1 MKKIILFIIAILYAG
16 IASAYDFSAVCES
29 GQTLYYTIT
38 SSAEPYTLQ
47 VVSENSSSPYY
58 TTYPTGEL
66 VIPNTVTYNG
76 TAYNVTSI
84 KYDAFYGCSGLTSV
98 TIPNSITSIGTEAFY
113 DCSGLASVT
122 FGNSVTSIGRF
133 AFYNCIG
140 LTSVTVPNSVTSIE
154 YSAFGGCSGLEEM
167 TIPFVGSGATEAST
181 STVFGYIFGSSSYNG
196 GTAVIQHYSSGA
208 NNNRTYYIPSGLR
221 SVVVTGG
228 NLLYGAFYGCSMLT
242 SVTIPNSVTS
252 IGNSAFR
259 DCSGLISIII
269 PNSVRSIDVSAFNN
283 CIGLT
288 SLTFGNSVTSIG
300 GSAFYNCSGL
310 TSVSIPNTVTSI
322 GGQAFGGCSGLEEM
336 TIPFVGSSLS
346 ATEASSSTLFGNIFG
361 TSSYNGGT
369 AVTQYYNNSGS
380 KTNYIP
386 SGLRSVV
393 VTGGN
398 LLCGAFYGCSM
409 LTSITIPDTI
419 TSIEEKA
426 FYSCTGL
433 TSVEIPNSVTSI
445 GGSAFYN
452 CRGLTSLTFGNS
464 VTSIGESAFYNCSG
478 LTSVSI
484 PNSVTSIGNYAF
496 SNCSGLVSVVFN
508 ARICTTMGSLDYPV
522 FDSCTSLTTL
532 NIGDSAT
539 NIPAYAFA
547 TCSLLTTVTIPN
559 SVTSIGTS
567 AFHSCNGLTSVE
579 IPNSVTSIGS
589 SAFYNC
595 SGLTSVTI
603 PNSVTSIGA
612 STFHSCNGL
621 TSVEIPNS
629 ITSIGS
635 SAFYNCS
642 GLTSVTIPNSVTSI
656 GESAF
661 GGCSSLVSVDFNA
674 INCTTMGSSNK
685 PVFKDCTAFT
695 TLNIGTNATN
705 IPNYAFL
712 GCSGLTSVTIANS
725 VTRIGKGAFSGCGSL
740 VEMTIPFVG
749 AGSSGE
755 SGSSVFG
762 YIFGTSTYNGGTRI
776 SQNYGPINNAYSTV
790 DFCIPSSL
798 RTVTITK
805 GNLPFGAFW
814 GCSMLTS
821 ITIPDSI
828 TRIGDYAFRGCSG
841 LTSITI
847 PNSVTYI
854 GEGAFLNCNRL
865 VEMEIPFVGTT
876 PHSTGNEAYFR
887 YVFAYRTTQ
896 TPTVSYAYD
905 IPETL
910 QSVTIIGGNL
920 MSNAFRGC
928 TMINSISLGEG
939 VEIVYSNALDET
951 GWYNNQ
957 PTGLLYLDG
966 WSLGYKEEEPTGDF
980 VLREDTKK
988 IAYYAFSDCDNLLS
1002 LDTRNVVSVGESAFA
1017 NCDRLVQVNIG
1028 DSARSIGNGAF
1039 GGCFRMSSVNI
1050 GKSVET
1056 IGDNAFNGCV
1066 RLVSPALPETLT
1078 SIGTSAF
1085 NGCSRFE
1092 GMLTLPRNLTQIGDS
1107 AYSGCSGITAITAK
1121 PTNPPV
1127 ISENTFAGISN
1138 EVPVY
1143 VPCGRVL
1150 NYYVTDYWENFPNIQ
1165 EATPFEVSLSSND
1178 NAMGVAVVA
1187 QQPTCSNHQCHI
1199 RANANYGYHFLKWN
1213 DGNESNPRILELDSD
1228 TAFMAIFVVN
1238 NSYISV
1244 QCNDSTMGSVSGSG
1258 LYSYNAPVEMR
1269 ATPYTNYHF
1278 QRWHDGVTDNPR
1290 YLLATQ
1296 DSTFTAVFLPN
1307 VSTVTLSNN
1316 NPEMGTVSGGGVYY
1330 YQNQIS
1336 ISATANYGYHFTSWH
1351 DGNTANPRMITVTQD
1366 TAFTANFAVNIY
1378 AVSATSNNN
1387 TMGSVSGGGNYN
1399 YQSLVA
1405 LTATPAYGYHFEQW
1419 NDGLSNNPRT
1429 INVIQDTMFMAQF
1442 AANTYS
1448 ITVQANDPRMGSA
1461 YGTGNFSYNTT
1472 TTLSATATYGYHF
1485 VQWSDGNTENP
1496 RTVPVTQNAIYTA
1509 IFEINTYAISVGSSN
1524 PAIGSAA
1531 GGGTYSY
1538 NTIVNISATPNYG
1551 YHFVQWSDGNTENPR
1566 TITVIQNATYTAQ
1579 FSINSYAVSVSPNNS
1594 SRGTV
1599 SGSGSYTYNTVATI
1613 SASAFYGY
1621 HFVQWSDGNT
1631 ENPRSLVVMQD
1642 ENYTAQFDANN
1653 YLLTANST
1661 DVTLGNVTGGGTYE
1675 YNSLVA
1681 ITANAIEHYHFVQWN
1696 DSITDNPR
1704 TIVLTRDTTF
1714 TASFAI
1720 DKHSVA
1726 TTSNNP
1732 TMGEATGSGEFNY
1745 NSATY
1750 ISAEAFTGY
1759 HFVQW
1764 SDGVTANPRRIIVT
1778 QDTIFTAEFVVNGY
1792 TATIQS
1798 NDETMGTVTGS
1809 GFYDYRTTLN
1819 LSATAFYGYHFA
1831 RWNDGNT
1838 DNPRTLV
1845 ITQDTALTAIFEISS
1860 FTITVEAENAQMGSV
1875 SGSGS
1880 YNYLSQA
1887 TIIATAATNY
1897 HFEQWSDGSTT
1908 NPRLINVTS
1917 DSVFVAQF
1925 AETPTFTITALSADT
1940 ARGMVYGGG
1949 VYHTG
1954 ERASLVA
1961 SPHEHYY
1968 FSHWA
1973 DGSTQ
1978 NPRTITVLSD
1988 ATYTAY
1994 FAPYTYIITANSNN
2008 PAMGGVSGGGAYAY
2022 GETATL
2028 TARAYEGYHFVR
2040 WDDGNANATREVL
2053 VQSDE
2058 SYMAIFAQGN
2068 DENGIDEVHYA
2079 DLKVYSSDGQIVVE
2093 CSETLPVYVYDI
2105 VGRHTYSGTVLAGE
2119 PLRINVPNT
2128 GVYVVRVGEM
2138 KAEKVAVW

>member
-1 MKKIILFIIAILYAG
+1 RL
-16 IASAYDFSAVCES
+16 
-29 GQTLYYTIT
+29 
-38 SSAEPYTLQ
+38 
-47 VVSENSSSPYY
+47 EN
-58 TTYPTGEL
+58 
-66 VIPNTVTYNG
+66 I
-76 TAYNVTSI
+76 SI
-84 KYDAFYGCSGLTSV
+84 GDSVV
-98 TIPNSITSIGTEAFY
+98 TIGS
-113 DCSGLASVT
+113 
-122 FGNSVTSIGRF
+122 F
-133 AFYNCIG
+133 AFYNCA
-140 LTSVTVPNSVTSIE
+140 NSS
-154 YSAFGGCSGLEEM
+154 FL
-167 TIPFVGSGATEAST
+167 
-181 STVFGYIFGSSSYNG
+181 
-196 GTAVIQHYSSGA
+196 
-208 NNNRTYYIPSGLR
+208 
-221 SVVVTGG
+221 
-228 NLLYGAFYGCSMLT
+228 
-242 SVTIPNSVTS
+242 
-252 IGNSAFR
+252 
-259 DCSGLISIII
+259 
-269 PNSVRSIDVSAFNN
+269 
-283 CIGLT
+283 
-288 SLTFGNSVTSIG
+288 SLP
-300 GSAFYNCSGL
+300 Y
-310 TSVSIPNTVTSI
+310 
-322 GGQAFGGCSGLEEM
+322 
-336 TIPFVGSSLS
+336 
-346 ATEASSSTLFGNIFG
+346 TL
-361 TSSYNGGT
+361 
-369 AVTQYYNNSGS
+369 V
-380 KTNYIP
+380 
-386 SGLRSVV
+386 
-393 VTGGN
+393 
-398 LLCGAFYGCSM
+398 
-409 LTSITIPDTI
+409 
-419 TSIEEKA
+419 
-426 FYSCTGL
+426 
-433 TSVEIPNSVTSI
+433 
-445 GGSAFYN
+445 
-452 CRGLTSLTFGNS
+452 
-464 VTSIGESAFYNCSG
+464 
-478 LTSVSI
+478 
-484 PNSVTSIGNYAF
+484 
-496 SNCSGLVSVVFN
+496 
-508 ARICTTMGSLDYPV
+508 
-522 FDSCTSLTTL
+522 
-532 NIGDSAT
+532 
-539 NIPAYAFA
+539 
-547 TCSLLTTVTIPN
+547 
-559 SVTSIGTS
+559 
-567 AFHSCNGLTSVE
+567 
-579 IPNSVTSIGS
+579 SIGS
-589 SAFYNC
+589 N
-595 SGLTSVTI
+595 
-603 PNSVTSIGA
+603 
-612 STFHSCNGL
+612 
-621 TSVEIPNS
+621 
-629 ITSIGS
+629 
-635 SAFYNCS
+635 
-642 GLTSVTIPNSVTSI
+642 
-656 GESAF
+656 
-661 GGCSSLVSVDFNA
+661 
-674 INCTTMGSSNK
+674 
-685 PVFKDCTAFT
+685 AFT
-695 TLNIGTNATN
+695 N
-705 IPNYAFL
+705 
-712 GCSGLTSVTIANS
+712 
-725 VTRIGKGAFSGCGSL
+725 
-740 VEMTIPFVG
+740 
-749 AGSSGE
+749 
-755 SGSSVFG
+755 
-762 YIFGTSTYNGGTRI
+762 
-776 SQNYGPINNAYSTV
+776 
-790 DFCIPSSL
+790 
-798 RTVTITK
+798 
-805 GNLPFGAFW
+805 
-814 GCSMLTS
+814 
-821 ITIPDSI
+821 
-828 TRIGDYAFRGCSG
+828 
-841 LTSITI
+841 
-847 PNSVTYI
+847 
-854 GEGAFLNCNRL
+854 
-865 VEMEIPFVGTT
+865 
-876 PHSTGNEAYFR
+876 
-887 YVFAYRTTQ
+887 
-896 TPTVSYAYD
+896 
-905 IPETL
+905 
-910 QSVTIIGGNL
+910 
-920 MSNAFRGC
+920 
-928 TMINSISLGEG
+928 
-939 VEIVYSNALDET
+939 
-951 GWYNNQ
+951 
-957 PTGLLYLDG
+957 
-966 WSLGYKEEEPTGDF
+966 
-980 VLREDTKK
+980 
-988 IAYYAFSDCDNLLS
+988 CDNLLS
-1002 LDTRNVVSVGESAFA
+1002 LDTRNVVSVGDSAFA

-1028 DSARSIGNGAF
+1028 DSVRSIGNGAF
-1039 GGCFRMSSVNI
+1039 EGCFRMSSANI
-1050 GKSVET
+1050 GKSVQT
-1056 IGDNAFNGCV
+1056 IGNNAFSGCI

-1078 SIGTSAF
+1078 NIGASAF

-1092 GMLTLPRNLTQIGDS
+1092 GMLTLPRNLAQIGDS
-1107 AYSGCSGITAITAK
+1107 AYWGCSGITAITAK
-1121 PTNPPV
+1121 PTNPPI
-1127 ISENTFAGISN
+1127 ISENTFNGISN
-1138 EVPVY
+1138 DVPVY

-1199 RANANYGYHFLKWN
+1199 RSNANYGYHFLKWN

-1228 TAFMAIFVVN
+1228 TAFTAIFVVN

-1296 DSTFTAVFLPN
+1296 DSTFTAVFMPN

-1509 IFEINTYAISVGSSN
+1509 IFEINTYAVSVGSSN

-1732 TMGEATGSGEFNY
+1732 TMGEAIGSGDFDY

-1764 SDGVTANPRRIIVT
+1764 SDGATANPRRIIVT
-1778 QDTIFTAEFVVNGY
+1778 QDTIFTAEFEVNGY

-1809 GFYDYRTTLN
+1809 GFYDYRTTLE

-1860 FTITVEAENAQMGSV
+1860 FTITVEVENAQMGSV
-1875 SGSGS
+1875 SGSGN

-1925 AETPTFTITALSADT
+1925 AENPTFTITALSADT

-2079 DLKVYSSDGQIVVE
+2079 DLKIYSVDGQIVVE

-2105 VGRHTYSGTVLAGE
+2105 VGRHIYSGTLLADE

-2128 GVYVVRVGEM
+2128 GVYVVKVGEL

>member
-1 MKKIILFIIAILYAG
+1 MKRILLVILFVYVYVIALGDTFTHNHMTYNPT
-16 IASAYDFSAVCES
+16 S
-29 GQTLYYTIT
+29 GSTCTLVEGKSGNVEIPSTIRL
-38 SSAEPYTLQ
+38 SS
-47 VVSENSSSPYY
+47 Y
-58 TTYPTGEL
+58 TTYSVTAIGENAFKNITGL
-66 VIPNTVTYNG
+66 TSVIIPNTVKT
-76 TAYNVTSI
+76 
-84 KYDAFYGCSGLTSV
+84 
-98 TIPNSITSIGTEAFY
+98 
-113 DCSGLASVT
+113 
-122 FGNSVTSIGRF
+122 
-133 AFYNCIG
+133 
-140 LTSVTVPNSVTSIE
+140 
-154 YSAFGGCSGLEEM
+154 
-167 TIPFVGSGATEAST
+167 
-181 STVFGYIFGSSSYNG
+181 
-196 GTAVIQHYSSGA
+196 
-208 NNNRTYYIPSGLR
+208 
-221 SVVVTGG
+221 
-228 NLLYGAFYGCSMLT
+228 
-242 SVTIPNSVTS
+242 
-252 IGNSAFR
+252 IGNSSF
-259 DCSGLISIII
+259 SG
-269 PNSVRSIDVSAFNN
+269 
-283 CIGLT
+283 C
-288 SLTFGNSVTSIG
+288 
-300 GSAFYNCSGL
+300 
-310 TSVSIPNTVTSI
+310 
-322 GGQAFGGCSGLEEM
+322 
-336 TIPFVGSSLS
+336 
-346 ATEASSSTLFGNIFG
+346 
-361 TSSYNGGT
+361 
-369 AVTQYYNNSGS
+369 
-380 KTNYIP
+380 
-386 SGLRSVV
+386 
-393 VTGGN
+393 TG
-398 LLCGAFYGCSM
+398 
-409 LTSITIPDTI
+409 LTSITIP
-419 TSIEEKA
+419 S
-426 FYSCTGL
+426 
-433 TSVEIPNSVTSI
+433 
-445 GGSAFYN
+445 
-452 CRGLTSLTFGNS
+452 
-464 VTSIGESAFYNCSG
+464 
-478 LTSVSI
+478 
-484 PNSVTSIGNYAF
+484 
-496 SNCSGLVSVVFN
+496 
-508 ARICTTMGSLDYPV
+508 
-522 FDSCTSLTTL
+522 
-532 NIGDSAT
+532 
-539 NIPAYAFA
+539 
-547 TCSLLTTVTIPN
+547 
-559 SVTSIGTS
+559 
-567 AFHSCNGLTSVE
+567 
-579 IPNSVTSIGS
+579 SVTSIGS
-589 SAFYNC
+589 SAFSGC
-595 SGLTSVTI
+595 TGLTSVAIPSSITSISSSVFSGCTGLTSVTI
-603 PNSVTSIGA
+603 PNSVTSIGYSA
-612 STFHSCNGL
+612 FSGCNGL
-621 TSVEIPNS
+621 TSVTIPSSVISIGSLAFLNCSGLESIVVESGNLIYDSRNDCNAIIETETNILIWGCVNSEIPS
-629 ITSIGS
+629 SVTSIGS
-635 SAFYNCS
+635 SAFKNCS
-642 GLTSVTIPNSVTSI
+642 GLTYITIPNSVISI
-656 GESAF
+656 SSNAF
-661 GGCSSLVSVDFNA
+661 SGCSSLLSITIPDSVTSIGANVFAECIGLTSVNFNA
-674 INCTTMGSSNK
+674 INCTTMGED
-685 PVFKDCTAFT
+685 VFYGCTALSY
-695 TLNIGTNATN
+695 LNIGENVN
-705 IPNYAFL
+705 IIPPDAF
-712 GCSGLTSVTIANS
+712 
-725 VTRIGKGAFSGCGSL
+725 KGCG
-740 VEMTIPFVG
+740 
-749 AGSSGE
+749 
-755 SGSSVFG
+755 
-762 YIFGTSTYNGGTRI
+762 
-776 SQNYGPINNAYSTV
+776 
-790 DFCIPSSL
+790 
-798 RTVTITK
+798 
-805 GNLPFGAFW
+805 
-814 GCSMLTS
+814 
-821 ITIPDSI
+821 
-828 TRIGDYAFRGCSG
+828 G

-847 PNSVTYI
+847 PSSVTSIGSCAFGNCNGLISVNFNATNCVTIGNLHTAVFENCSSLTTLNIGNNVLNIPDCAFYGCNGLTSVNFGYSVTNIGDNSFNGCRMLSDVAIPNSVVTV
-854 GEGAFLNCNRL
+854 GNFAF
-865 VEMEIPFVGTT
+865 F
-876 PHSTGNEAYFR
+876 
-887 YVFAYRTTQ
+887 
-896 TPTVSYAYD
+896 
-905 IPETL
+905 
-910 QSVTIIGGNL
+910 
-920 MSNAFRGC
+920 
-928 TMINSISLGEG
+928 
-939 VEIVYSNALDET
+939 
-951 GWYNNQ
+951 
-957 PTGLLYLDG
+957 
-966 WSLGYKEEEPTGDF
+966 
-980 VLREDTKK
+980 
-988 IAYYAFSDCDNLLS
+988 DCDNILS
-1002 LDTRNVVSVGESAFA
+1002 LDARNVVSMGDSAFA

-1039 GGCFRMSSVNI
+1039 GGCFRMSSVSI

-1056 IGDNAFNGCV
+1056 IGDNAFNGCI

-1092 GMLTLPRNLTQIGDS
+1092 GMLTLPRNLAQIGDS
-1107 AYSGCSGITAITAK
+1107 AYWGCSEITAITAK
-1121 PTNPPV
+1121 PTNPPI
-1127 ISENTFAGISN
+1127 ISENTFNGISN
-1138 EVPVY
+1138 DVPVY

-1187 QQPTCSNHQCHI
+1187 QQPTCNNHQCHI

-1336 ISATANYGYHFTSWH
+1336 IAATANYGYHFTSWH

-1366 TAFTANFAVNIY
+1366 TSFTANFAVNIY

-1461 YGTGNFSYNTT
+1461 YGSGNFSYNTT

-1551 YHFVQWSDGNTENPR
+1551 YHFVQWSDGNTDNPR

-1642 ENYTAQFDANN
+1642 ENYTAQFDANS

-1726 TTSNNP
+1726 TTSNNS
-1732 TMGEATGSGEFNY
+1732 TMGEAIGSGEFDY

-1764 SDGVTANPRRIIVT
+1764 SDGATANPRRIIVT

-1792 TATIQS
+1792 TATITS

-1809 GFYDYRTTLN
+1809 GFYDYRTTLE

-1925 AETPTFTITALSADT
+1925 AENPTFTITALSADT

-1978 NPRTITVLSD
+1978 NPRTVTVLSD

-2008 PAMGGVSGGGAYAY
+2008 PTMGGVSGGGAYAY
-2022 GETATL
+2022 GETAIL

-2040 WDDGNANATREVL
+2040 WDDGDTNTTREVL

-2105 VGRHTYSGTVLAGE
+2105 VGRHIYSGTVIADE

>member
-1 MKKIILFIIAILYAG
+1 MKKIILFIITILIASQIFGDVKIGLLTYRIGSTGAVVVRESGFGPGDNNDSFYNNYIFSSSTVIIPDSINYNNVKIPVVG
-16 IASAYDFSAVCES
+16 IAAHALHGCDIVGKLVVPNTVREIGEQAFA
-29 GQTLYYTIT
+29 QTYID
-38 SSAEPYTLQ
+38 TLIIGDN
-47 VVSENSSSPYY
+47 VVSLGSELFYNCEYLRYCYIGNSVSTINSSIYRGCNSLETIYY
-58 TTYPTGEL
+58 NARKCNNGFANNQTIRNLIIGDSVK
-66 VIPNTVTYNG
+66 VIPNN
-76 TAYNVTSI
+76 
-84 KYDAFYGCSGLTSV
+84 AFNRCKIEGELI
-98 TIPNSITSIGTEAFY
+98 IPNNVDSIGSY
-113 DCSGLASVT
+113 
-122 FGNSVTSIGRF
+122 
-133 AFYNCIG
+133 AFYNCLINTLILGDSIRYIG
-140 LTSVTVPNSVTSIE
+140 N
-154 YSAFGGCSGLEEM
+154 SAFYNCNRISGVITLPKRLSYVSDYSFYNCTLLSGIELGNNIVSIGNCSFKSCINL
-167 TIPFVGSGATEAST
+167 VGDLA
-181 STVFGYIFGSSSYNG
+181 
-196 GTAVIQHYSSGA
+196 
-208 NNNRTYYIPSGLR
+208 
-221 SVVVTGG
+221 
-228 NLLYGAFYGCSMLT
+228 
-242 SVTIPNSVTS
+242 IPNSVTS
-252 IGNSAFR
+252 IGDYAFC
-259 DCSGLISIII
+259 DCNRLENISIGD
-269 PNSVRSIDVSAFNN
+269 SVVT
-283 CIGLT
+283 IG
-288 SLTFGNSVTSIG
+288 SF
-300 GSAFYNCSGL
+300 AFYNCANSSFL
-310 TSVSIPNTVTSI
+310 SLPNTL
-322 GGQAFGGCSGLEEM
+322 A
-336 TIPFVGSSLS
+336 
-346 ATEASSSTLFGNIFG
+346 
-361 TSSYNGGT
+361 
-369 AVTQYYNNSGS
+369 
-380 KTNYIP
+380 
-386 SGLRSVV
+386 
-393 VTGGN
+393 
-398 LLCGAFYGCSM
+398 
-409 LTSITIPDTI
+409 
-419 TSIEEKA
+419 
-426 FYSCTGL
+426 
-433 TSVEIPNSVTSI
+433 
-445 GGSAFYN
+445 
-452 CRGLTSLTFGNS
+452 
-464 VTSIGESAFYNCSG
+464 
-478 LTSVSI
+478 
-484 PNSVTSIGNYAF
+484 
-496 SNCSGLVSVVFN
+496 
-508 ARICTTMGSLDYPV
+508 
-522 FDSCTSLTTL
+522 
-532 NIGDSAT
+532 
-539 NIPAYAFA
+539 
-547 TCSLLTTVTIPN
+547 
-559 SVTSIGTS
+559 
-567 AFHSCNGLTSVE
+567 
-579 IPNSVTSIGS
+579 SIGS
-589 SAFYNC
+589 
-595 SGLTSVTI
+595 
-603 PNSVTSIGA
+603 
-612 STFHSCNGL
+612 
-621 TSVEIPNS
+621 
-629 ITSIGS
+629 
-635 SAFYNCS
+635 
-642 GLTSVTIPNSVTSI
+642 
-656 GESAF
+656 
-661 GGCSSLVSVDFNA
+661 
-674 INCTTMGSSNK
+674 
-685 PVFKDCTAFT
+685 
-695 TLNIGTNATN
+695 
-705 IPNYAFL
+705 
-712 GCSGLTSVTIANS
+712 
-725 VTRIGKGAFSGCGSL
+725 
-740 VEMTIPFVG
+740 
-749 AGSSGE
+749 
-755 SGSSVFG
+755 
-762 YIFGTSTYNGGTRI
+762 
-776 SQNYGPINNAYSTV
+776 
-790 DFCIPSSL
+790 
-798 RTVTITK
+798 
-805 GNLPFGAFW
+805 
-814 GCSMLTS
+814 
-821 ITIPDSI
+821 
-828 TRIGDYAFRGCSG
+828 
-841 LTSITI
+841 
-847 PNSVTYI
+847 
-854 GEGAFLNCNRL
+854 
-865 VEMEIPFVGTT
+865 
-876 PHSTGNEAYFR
+876 
-887 YVFAYRTTQ
+887 
-896 TPTVSYAYD
+896 
-905 IPETL
+905 
-910 QSVTIIGGNL
+910 
-920 MSNAFRGC
+920 NAF
-928 TMINSISLGEG
+928 
-939 VEIVYSNALDET
+939 A
-951 GWYNNQ
+951 
-957 PTGLLYLDG
+957 
-966 WSLGYKEEEPTGDF
+966 
-980 VLREDTKK
+980 
-988 IAYYAFSDCDNLLS
+988 DCDNLLS
-1002 LDTRNVVSVGESAFA
+1002 LDTRNVVSVGDSAFA

-1028 DSARSIGNGAF
+1028 DSLRSIGNGVF
-1039 GGCFRMSSVNI
+1039 GGCFRMSSVSI

-1066 RLVSPALPETLT
+1066 RLVSPTLPETLT
-1078 SIGTSAF
+1078 SIGASAF

-1092 GMLTLPRNLTQIGDS
+1092 GLLTLPRNLAQIGDS
-1107 AYSGCSGITAITAK
+1107 AYWGCSGITAITAK
-1121 PTNPPV
+1121 PTNPPI
-1127 ISENTFAGISN
+1127 ISENTFNGISN
-1138 EVPVY
+1138 DVPVY

-1165 EATPFEVSLSSND
+1165 EATPFEVSLLSND

-1258 LYSYNAPVEMR
+1258 LYSYNAPVELR

-1296 DSTFTAVFLPN
+1296 DSTFTAVFMPN

-1399 YQSLVA
+1399 YLSLVA

-1732 TMGEATGSGEFNY
+1732 TMGEAIGSGDFDY
-1745 NSATY
+1745 NSASY

-1764 SDGVTANPRRIIVT
+1764 SDGATANPRRIIVT
-1778 QDTIFTAEFVVNGY
+1778 QDTIFTAEFEVNGY

-1809 GFYDYRTTLN
+1809 GFYDYRTTLE

-1831 RWNDGNT
+1831 RWNDGNA

-1875 SGSGS
+1875 SGSGN

-1925 AETPTFTITALSADT
+1925 AENPTFTITALSADT

-1978 NPRTITVLSD
+1978 NPRTVTVLSN

-2008 PAMGGVSGGGAYAY
+2008 PTMGGVSGGGAYAY
-2022 GETATL
+2022 GETAIL

-2040 WDDGNANATREVL
+2040 WDDGDTNTTREIL

-2058 SYMAIFAQGN
+2058 SYMAIFAQGS
-2068 DENGIDEVHYA
+2068 DENGIGEVHYA
-2079 DLKVYSSDGQIVVE
+2079 DLKIYSVDGQIVVE

-2105 VGRHTYSGTVLAGE
+2105 VGRHIYSGTVLADE

-2128 GVYVVRVGEM
+2128 GVYVVKVGELN
-2138 KAEKVAVW
+2138 AEKVAVW

>member
-1 MKKIILFIIAILYAG
+1 MKRIFVIFVFAFAIVNKAL
-16 IASAYDFSAVCES
+16 AYDFRVYYNSYS
-29 GQTLYYTIT
+29 LYFEIVTDGVKIVPERST
-38 SSAEPYTLQ
+38 
-47 VVSENSSSPYY
+47 SPYY
-58 TTYPTGEL
+58 NTFPNGASIPEYVTNGGHRYNVVEIGANAFNGARISSITIPKYVKRIGANAFKGCALNTVNFNPQNCTTVASSAFPNIDVLNIGEEVTNIPDYTFYDCSNL
-66 VIPNTVTYNG
+66 DSVVIPNSVLSIGSFAFKGCSGLSAFIIGDSVASIGESAFEGCTSLNSISIPNSVLTIGNSAFLNCTNLSLLTIGNSVTNISNSTFKGCVSLLSVSIPNSVSTIEISAFEGCSNLSSLLIGDY
-76 TAYNVTSI
+76 VTSI
-84 KYDAFYGCSGLTSV
+84 ENSAFEGCSSLSSIEIPNSVLSIGNSTFEGCSNLSSLTIGVSVASIGNSAFVGCSSLTSVIIPESVTDIGSLTFGDCTSLSSLTLGSSVVNVGSSAFSNCTELSSVFYNGSIIGWCNIGFADIMSNPIYYAHNLFVNNTLVTELDIPEQVSEIKQYAFAKALCLESLHISSNITTIGEYAFYGCDRLNECYFNASNCTTMGTADKPVFYECFSLMTLNIGSNVTNIPANAFSNCSGLTSV
-98 TIPNSITSIGTEAFY
+98 TIPDSVNRIGNSAFY
-113 DCSGLASVT
+113 NCSGLVSVYFNAANCT
-122 FGNSVTSIGRF
+122 RMGSNDYPVFQGCTSLATLNIGNNVTTIPNYAFSSCRGLTSVSIGNSVTSIG
-133 AFYNCIG
+133 
-140 LTSVTVPNSVTSIE
+140 S
-154 YSAFGGCSGLEEM
+154 SAFGGCSGLEEI
-167 TIPFVGSGATEAST
+167 TIPFVGGSITTTEASA
-181 STVFGYIFGSSSYNG
+181 STLFGYIFGTSNYDG
-196 GTAVIQHYSSGA
+196 GIAVRQYY
-208 NNNRTYYIPSGLR
+208 NNNDNATYYIPSRLR

-228 NLLYGAFYGCSMLT
+228 NLLYGAFYGCSRLT
-242 SVTIPNSVTS
+242 SVTIPSSVTT
-252 IGNSAFR
+252 
-259 DCSGLISIII
+259 
-269 PNSVRSIDVSAFNN
+269 IDA
-283 CIGLT
+283 
-288 SLTFGNSVTSIG
+288 
-300 GSAFYNCSGL
+300 
-310 TSVSIPNTVTSI
+310 
-322 GGQAFGGCSGLEEM
+322 
-336 TIPFVGSSLS
+336 
-346 ATEASSSTLFGNIFG
+346 
-361 TSSYNGGT
+361 
-369 AVTQYYNNSGS
+369 
-380 KTNYIP
+380 
-386 SGLRSVV
+386 
-393 VTGGN
+393 
-398 LLCGAFYGCSM
+398 
-409 LTSITIPDTI
+409 
-419 TSIEEKA
+419 
-426 FYSCTGL
+426 
-433 TSVEIPNSVTSI
+433 
-445 GGSAFYN
+445 SAFYN
-452 CRGLTSLTFGNS
+452 CRGLTSVTIHNS
-464 VTSIGESAFYNCSG
+464 VTNIGNFAFFNCIGISGLLSIPNSVEAIGESAFSGCSG
-478 LTSVSI
+478 IDSLYIGSSVETIGDNAFVDCPVSYLHYNARNCTSWLNY
-484 PNSVTSIGNYAF
+484 NSNSPFNPFRSTLQTLVLGENVESLPDYAF
-496 SNCSGLVSVVFN
+496 YDYDVLSSLSLSNSLV
-508 ARICTTMGSLDYPV
+508 
-522 FDSCTSLTTL
+522 
-532 NIGDSAT
+532 
-539 NIPAYAFA
+539 
-547 TCSLLTTVTIPN
+547 
-559 SVTSIGTS
+559 
-567 AFHSCNGLTSVE
+567 
-579 IPNSVTSIGS
+579 SIGS
-589 SAFYNC
+589 
-595 SGLTSVTI
+595 
-603 PNSVTSIGA
+603 
-612 STFHSCNGL
+612 
-621 TSVEIPNS
+621 
-629 ITSIGS
+629 
-635 SAFYNCS
+635 
-642 GLTSVTIPNSVTSI
+642 
-656 GESAF
+656 
-661 GGCSSLVSVDFNA
+661 
-674 INCTTMGSSNK
+674 
-685 PVFKDCTAFT
+685 
-695 TLNIGTNATN
+695 
-705 IPNYAFL
+705 
-712 GCSGLTSVTIANS
+712 
-725 VTRIGKGAFSGCGSL
+725 
-740 VEMTIPFVG
+740 
-749 AGSSGE
+749 
-755 SGSSVFG
+755 
-762 YIFGTSTYNGGTRI
+762 
-776 SQNYGPINNAYSTV
+776 
-790 DFCIPSSL
+790 
-798 RTVTITK
+798 
-805 GNLPFGAFW
+805 
-814 GCSMLTS
+814 
-821 ITIPDSI
+821 
-828 TRIGDYAFRGCSG
+828 
-841 LTSITI
+841 
-847 PNSVTYI
+847 
-854 GEGAFLNCNRL
+854 
-865 VEMEIPFVGTT
+865 
-876 PHSTGNEAYFR
+876 
-887 YVFAYRTTQ
+887 
-896 TPTVSYAYD
+896 
-905 IPETL
+905 
-910 QSVTIIGGNL
+910 
-920 MSNAFRGC
+920 NAF
-928 TMINSISLGEG
+928 
-939 VEIVYSNALDET
+939 A
-951 GWYNNQ
+951 
-957 PTGLLYLDG
+957 
-966 WSLGYKEEEPTGDF
+966 
-980 VLREDTKK
+980 
-988 IAYYAFSDCDNLLS
+988 DCDNLLS
-1002 LDTRNVVSVGESAFA
+1002 LDTRNVVSVGDFAFA

-1028 DSARSIGNGAF
+1028 DSARTIGNGAF
-1039 GGCFRMSSVNI
+1039 EGCFRMSSANI
-1050 GKSVET
+1050 GKSVQT
-1056 IGDNAFNGCV
+1056 IGNNAFSGCI

-1078 SIGTSAF
+1078 SIGASAF

-1092 GMLTLPRNLTQIGDS
+1092 GMLTLPRNLAQIGDS
-1107 AYSGCSGITAITAK
+1107 AYWGCSGITAITAK
-1121 PTNPPV
+1121 PTNPPI
-1127 ISENTFAGISN
+1127 ISENTFNGISN
-1138 EVPVY
+1138 YVPVY

-1178 NAMGVAVVA
+1178 NAMGVAVVT
-1187 QQPTCSNHQCHI
+1187 QQPTCNNHQCHI
-1199 RANANYGYHFLKWN
+1199 RANANYGYHFLKWT

-1296 DSTFTAVFLPN
+1296 DSTFTAVFMPN

-1732 TMGEATGSGEFNY
+1732 TMGEATGSGEFDY

-1764 SDGVTANPRRIIVT
+1764 SDGATANPRRIIVT
-1778 QDTIFTAEFVVNGY
+1778 QDTIFTAEFEVNGY
-1792 TATIQS
+1792 TATITS

-1831 RWNDGNT
+1831 RWNDGNS

-1875 SGSGS
+1875 SGSGN

-1925 AETPTFTITALSADT
+1925 AENPTFTITALSADT

-2105 VGRHTYSGTVLAGE
+2105 VGRHIYSATVIADE

-2128 GVYVVRVGEM
+2128 GVYVVKVGEM

>member
-1 MKKIILFIIAILYAG
+1 MKKIILFIITILYAG
-16 IASAYDFSAVCES
+16 IVSAYNFSAVCES

-38 SSAEPYTLQ
+38 SNSEPYTVQ
-47 VVSENSSSPYY
+47 IVTENNSSPYY

-66 VIPNTVTYNG
+66 VIPDTVAYNG
-76 TAYNVTSI
+76 IAYSVTSI
-84 KYDAFYGCSGLTSV
+84 GSCAFYNCRSLTSITIPNSIRSIGSKAFMFCSGLTSV
-98 TIPNSITSIGTEAFY
+98 IIP
-113 DCSGLASVT
+113 
-122 FGNSVTSIGRF
+122 NSVTSIGSS
-133 AFYNCIG
+133 AFSSCSGLIEVTIG
-140 LTSVTVPNSVTSIE
+140 NSVESIEESVFSGCSELTSVTIGNSVKSIGTNAFRSCHSLSSIIIPNSVTSIGSAAFWE
-154 YSAFGGCSGLEEM
+154 CRSLVDMTIPFVGGSASATSASESTLFGYIFGTTPYTGGTSVSQWYVQNSGGGRTYYIPSNLRSVTITAGELLHGSFWGCSMLTTITIGDSVRNIGSYAFQGCSSISIVNFNAVNCSAFGNNNGISGNTNITTINIGENVTKIPPSAFFSCSGVQGILNIPSSVTSIGSDAFSGCTGLTSVSYEGSISQWCEINFGNSSANPLSCAHNLYIYDELVTNLMIPEIVTDVKNFTFCCATCLASVTIGSGVATIGNSAFYNCSGLVSVDFNAVNCTRMGSNDYPVFQGCTSLATLNIGNNVTTIPNYAFSSCSGLTSITIPNSVTSIGEFAFSGCSGLEEM
-167 TIPFVGSGATEAST
+167 TIPFVGGSVSATEASV
-181 STVFGYIFGSSSYNG
+181 STVFGYIFGTSSYDDG
-196 GTAVIQHYSSGA
+196 IAVRQY
-208 NNNRTYYIPSGLR
+208 NTTYYIPNRLR

-228 NLLYGAFYGCSMLT
+228 NLLYEAFCGC
-242 SVTIPNSVTS
+242 
-252 IGNSAFR
+252 G
-259 DCSGLISIII
+259 
-269 PNSVRSIDVSAFNN
+269 
-283 CIGLT
+283 
-288 SLTFGNSVTSIG
+288 
-300 GSAFYNCSGL
+300 
-310 TSVSIPNTVTSI
+310 
-322 GGQAFGGCSGLEEM
+322 
-336 TIPFVGSSLS
+336 
-346 ATEASSSTLFGNIFG
+346 
-361 TSSYNGGT
+361 
-369 AVTQYYNNSGS
+369 
-380 KTNYIP
+380 
-386 SGLRSVV
+386 
-393 VTGGN
+393 
-398 LLCGAFYGCSM
+398 
-409 LTSITIPDTI
+409 
-419 TSIEEKA
+419 
-426 FYSCTGL
+426 
-433 TSVEIPNSVTSI
+433 
-445 GGSAFYN
+445 
-452 CRGLTSLTFGNS
+452 
-464 VTSIGESAFYNCSG
+464 
-478 LTSVSI
+478 
-484 PNSVTSIGNYAF
+484 
-496 SNCSGLVSVVFN
+496 
-508 ARICTTMGSLDYPV
+508 
-522 FDSCTSLTTL
+522 
-532 NIGDSAT
+532 
-539 NIPAYAFA
+539 
-547 TCSLLTTVTIPN
+547 
-559 SVTSIGTS
+559 
-567 AFHSCNGLTSVE
+567 
-579 IPNSVTSIGS
+579 
-589 SAFYNC
+589 
-595 SGLTSVTI
+595 GLTSVTI
-603 PNSVTSIGA
+603 PSSVSSIDA
-612 STFHSCNGL
+612 
-621 TSVEIPNS
+621 
-629 ITSIGS
+629 
-635 SAFYNCS
+635 SAFYNCC
-642 GLTSVTIPNSVTSI
+642 GLTSVTFHNSVTNIGNSAFYNCTGISGLLSIPNSVETI

-661 GGCSSLVSVDFNA
+661 SGCIGIDSLYIGSAVETIGNNAFANCPVSYLHYNA
-674 INCTTMGSSNK
+674 KNCTSQLNYNSNS
-685 PVFKDCTAFT
+685 PFNSFRS
-695 TLNIGTNATN
+695 TLQTLVLGENIE
-705 IPNYAFL
+705 
-712 GCSGLTSVTIANS
+712 
-725 VTRIGKGAFSGCGSL
+725 SL
-740 VEMTIPFVG
+740 P
-749 AGSSGE
+749 
-755 SGSSVFG
+755 
-762 YIFGTSTYNGGTRI
+762 
-776 SQNYGPINNAYSTV
+776 
-790 DFCIPSSL
+790 
-798 RTVTITK
+798 
-805 GNLPFGAFW
+805 
-814 GCSMLTS
+814 
-821 ITIPDSI
+821 
-828 TRIGDYAFRGCSG
+828 DYAFYNYDVLSS
-841 LTSITI
+841 LSLPNTLVSI
-847 PNSVTYI
+847 
-854 GEGAFLNCNRL
+854 G
-865 VEMEIPFVGTT
+865 
-876 PHSTGNEAYFR
+876 
-887 YVFAYRTTQ
+887 
-896 TPTVSYAYD
+896 
-905 IPETL
+905 
-910 QSVTIIGGNL
+910 
-920 MSNAFRGC
+920 SNAF
-928 TMINSISLGEG
+928 T
-939 VEIVYSNALDET
+939 
-951 GWYNNQ
+951 
-957 PTGLLYLDG
+957 
-966 WSLGYKEEEPTGDF
+966 
-980 VLREDTKK
+980 
-988 IAYYAFSDCDNLLS
+988 DCDNLLS
-1002 LDTRNVVSVGESAFA
+1002 LDTRNVVSVGDSAFA
-1017 NCDRLVQVNIG
+1017 NCDRLVQVNVG
-1028 DSARSIGNGAF
+1028 DSARSIGNGVF
-1039 GGCFRMSSVNI
+1039 GGCFRMSSVSI

-1092 GMLTLPRNLTQIGDS
+1092 GMLTLPRNLAQIGDS

-1121 PTNPPV
+1121 PTNPPI
-1127 ISENTFAGISN
+1127 ISENTFNGISN
-1138 EVPVY
+1138 DVPVY

-1178 NAMGVAVVA
+1178 NAMGVAVVT
-1187 QQPTCSNHQCHI
+1187 QQPTCNNHQCHI

-1258 LYSYNAPVEMR
+1258 LYSYNAPVELR

-1296 DSTFTAVFLPN
+1296 DSTFTAVFMPN

-1336 ISATANYGYHFTSWH
+1336 IAATANYGYHFTSWH

-1551 YHFVQWSDGNTENPR
+1551 YHFVQWSDGNTDNPR

-1732 TMGEATGSGEFNY
+1732 TMGEATGSGEFDY

-1764 SDGVTANPRRIIVT
+1764 SDGATANPRRIIVT

-1792 TATIQS
+1792 TATITS

-1925 AETPTFTITALSADT
+1925 AENPTFTITALSADT

-1978 NPRTITVLSD
+1978 NPRTVTVLND

-2040 WDDGNANATREVL
+2040 WDDGDTNTAREIL

-2058 SYMAIFAQGN
+2058 SYMAIFAQGS
-2068 DENGIDEVHYA
+2068 DENGIGEVHYA
-2079 DLKVYSSDGQIVVE
+2079 DLKIYSVDGQIVVE

-2105 VGRHTYSGTVLAGE
+2105 VGRHIYSGTVIAGE
-2119 PLRINVPNT
+2119 PLYINVPNT
-2128 GVYVVRVGEM
+2128 GVYVVKVGEM
-2138 KAEKVAVW
+2138 KAEKVTVW

>member
-1 MKKIILFIIAILYAG
+1 MKKIILFIITILIASQIFGDVKIGLLTYRIGSTGAVVVRESGFGPGDNNDSFYNNYIFPPSTVIIPDSINYNNVKIPVVG
-16 IASAYDFSAVCES
+16 IAAHALHGCDIVGKLVVPNTVREIGEQAFA
-29 GQTLYYTIT
+29 QTYID
-38 SSAEPYTLQ
+38 TLIIGDN
-47 VVSENSSSPYY
+47 VVSLGNELFYNCEYLRYCYIGNSVSTINSSIYRGCNSLETIYY
-58 TTYPTGEL
+58 NARKCNNGFANNQTIRNLIIGDSVK
-66 VIPNTVTYNG
+66 VIPN
-76 TAYNVTSI
+76 I
-84 KYDAFYGCSGLTSV
+84 AFYRCKIEGELI
-98 TIPNSITSIGTEAFY
+98 IPNNVDSIGSY
-113 DCSGLASVT
+113 
-122 FGNSVTSIGRF
+122 
-133 AFYNCIG
+133 AFYNCLINTLILGDSIRYIG
-140 LTSVTVPNSVTSIE
+140 N
-154 YSAFGGCSGLEEM
+154 SAFYNCNRISGVITLPKRLSYVSDYSFYNCTLLSGIELGNNIVSIGNCSFKSCINL
-167 TIPFVGSGATEAST
+167 VGDLA
-181 STVFGYIFGSSSYNG
+181 
-196 GTAVIQHYSSGA
+196 
-208 NNNRTYYIPSGLR
+208 
-221 SVVVTGG
+221 
-228 NLLYGAFYGCSMLT
+228 
-242 SVTIPNSVTS
+242 IPNSVTS
-252 IGNSAFR
+252 IGDYAFC
-259 DCSGLISIII
+259 DCNRLENISIGD
-269 PNSVRSIDVSAFNN
+269 SVVT
-283 CIGLT
+283 IG
-288 SLTFGNSVTSIG
+288 SF
-300 GSAFYNCSGL
+300 AFYNCA
-310 TSVSIPNTVTSI
+310 N
-322 GGQAFGGCSGLEEM
+322 
-336 TIPFVGSSLS
+336 SSFLS
-346 ATEASSSTLFGNIFG
+346 LPYTL
-361 TSSYNGGT
+361 
-369 AVTQYYNNSGS
+369 V
-380 KTNYIP
+380 
-386 SGLRSVV
+386 
-393 VTGGN
+393 
-398 LLCGAFYGCSM
+398 
-409 LTSITIPDTI
+409 
-419 TSIEEKA
+419 
-426 FYSCTGL
+426 
-433 TSVEIPNSVTSI
+433 
-445 GGSAFYN
+445 
-452 CRGLTSLTFGNS
+452 
-464 VTSIGESAFYNCSG
+464 
-478 LTSVSI
+478 
-484 PNSVTSIGNYAF
+484 
-496 SNCSGLVSVVFN
+496 
-508 ARICTTMGSLDYPV
+508 
-522 FDSCTSLTTL
+522 
-532 NIGDSAT
+532 
-539 NIPAYAFA
+539 
-547 TCSLLTTVTIPN
+547 
-559 SVTSIGTS
+559 
-567 AFHSCNGLTSVE
+567 
-579 IPNSVTSIGS
+579 SIGS
-589 SAFYNC
+589 N
-595 SGLTSVTI
+595 
-603 PNSVTSIGA
+603 
-612 STFHSCNGL
+612 
-621 TSVEIPNS
+621 
-629 ITSIGS
+629 
-635 SAFYNCS
+635 
-642 GLTSVTIPNSVTSI
+642 
-656 GESAF
+656 
-661 GGCSSLVSVDFNA
+661 
-674 INCTTMGSSNK
+674 
-685 PVFKDCTAFT
+685 AFT
-695 TLNIGTNATN
+695 N
-705 IPNYAFL
+705 
-712 GCSGLTSVTIANS
+712 
-725 VTRIGKGAFSGCGSL
+725 
-740 VEMTIPFVG
+740 
-749 AGSSGE
+749 
-755 SGSSVFG
+755 
-762 YIFGTSTYNGGTRI
+762 
-776 SQNYGPINNAYSTV
+776 
-790 DFCIPSSL
+790 
-798 RTVTITK
+798 
-805 GNLPFGAFW
+805 
-814 GCSMLTS
+814 
-821 ITIPDSI
+821 
-828 TRIGDYAFRGCSG
+828 
-841 LTSITI
+841 
-847 PNSVTYI
+847 
-854 GEGAFLNCNRL
+854 
-865 VEMEIPFVGTT
+865 
-876 PHSTGNEAYFR
+876 
-887 YVFAYRTTQ
+887 
-896 TPTVSYAYD
+896 
-905 IPETL
+905 
-910 QSVTIIGGNL
+910 
-920 MSNAFRGC
+920 
-928 TMINSISLGEG
+928 
-939 VEIVYSNALDET
+939 
-951 GWYNNQ
+951 
-957 PTGLLYLDG
+957 
-966 WSLGYKEEEPTGDF
+966 
-980 VLREDTKK
+980 
-988 IAYYAFSDCDNLLS
+988 CDNLLS
-1002 LDTRNVVSVGESAFA
+1002 LDTRNVVSVGDSAFA

-1028 DSARSIGNGAF
+1028 DSLRSIGNGVF
-1039 GGCFRMSSVNI
+1039 GGCFRMSSVSI

-1056 IGDNAFNGCV
+1056 IGDNAFSGCI
-1066 RLVSPALPETLT
+1066 RLVSPVLPETLT
-1078 SIGTSAF
+1078 SIGASAF

-1092 GMLTLPRNLTQIGDS
+1092 GMLTLPRNLAQIGDS
-1107 AYSGCSGITAITAK
+1107 AYWGCSGITAITAK
-1121 PTNPPV
+1121 PTNPPI
-1127 ISENTFAGISN
+1127 ISENTFNGISN
-1138 EVPVY
+1138 DVPVY

-1150 NYYVTDYWENFPNIQ
+1150 NYYVTDYWENFPDIQ

-1178 NAMGVAVVA
+1178 NAMGVAVVT
-1187 QQPTCSNHQCHI
+1187 QQPTCNNHQCHI

-1732 TMGEATGSGEFNY
+1732 TMGVAIGSGDFDY

-1764 SDGVTANPRRIIVT
+1764 SDGATANPRRIIVT
-1778 QDTIFTAEFVVNGY
+1778 QDTIFTAEFEVNGY
-1792 TATIQS
+1792 TATITS

-1809 GFYDYRTTLN
+1809 GFYDYRTTLE

-1831 RWNDGNT
+1831 RWNDGNV

-1875 SGSGS
+1875 SGSGN

-1925 AETPTFTITALSADT
+1925 AENPTFTITALSADT

-1978 NPRTITVLSD
+1978 NPRTVTVLSD

-2008 PAMGGVSGGGAYAY
+2008 PTMGGVSGGGAYAY
-2022 GETATL
+2022 GETAIL

-2058 SYMAIFAQGN
+2058 SYMAIFAQGSN
-2068 DENGIDEVHYA
+2068 ENGIGEVHYA
-2079 DLKVYSSDGQIVVE
+2079 DLKIYSSDGQIVVE

-2105 VGRHTYSGTVLAGE
+2105 VGRHIYSGTVLADE

-2128 GVYVVRVGEM
+2128 GVYVVKVGELN
-2138 KAEKVAVW
+2138 AEKVAVW